1 MFNKKMCGGG
11 GTKVPL
17 YYKILTKG
25 GYRCSFPDEGWCQ
38 SLDCRRGWLC

>member
-1 MFNKKMCGGG
+1 MFNRKYAGG

-38 SLDCRRGWLC
+38 SLGWHCGWLC